1 MFLDGAINNVRYIAK
16 ILKDLP
22 EYEQI
27 EDYKQKRIPS
37 VISDKQHCI
46 LIDKI
51 IPEVKLCFNK
61 ISNTQQEYFL
71 HGNPLNLIREREKV
85 IDKAINM
92 QPFTSP
98 SEKFDESLEKE
109 ELIKKIEDLKIEIQS
124 SVKNLSLDEI
134 KDIINEIEPEKCD
147 EDTKMIVDKYFLRN
161 MKIYTNERVKF
172 FEDLLTNLKKNDL

>member
-1 MFLDGAINNVRYIAK
+1 MFLDSAINNVRYIAK

-98 SEKFDESLEKE
+98 SE
-109 ELIKKIEDLKIEIQS
+109 
-124 SVKNLSLDEI
+124 
-134 KDIINEIEPEKCD
+134 
-147 EDTKMIVDKYFLRN
+147 
-161 MKIYTNERVKF
+161 
-172 FEDLLTNLKKNDL
+172 